1 MIIHYLK
8 SLLLVLN
15 HILRMIVIPAM
26 LEHGH
31 VVLVIVVVVVVS
43 IFVILLIKENSY
55 V

>member
-31 VVLVIVVVVVVS
+31 VVLVIVVVVS